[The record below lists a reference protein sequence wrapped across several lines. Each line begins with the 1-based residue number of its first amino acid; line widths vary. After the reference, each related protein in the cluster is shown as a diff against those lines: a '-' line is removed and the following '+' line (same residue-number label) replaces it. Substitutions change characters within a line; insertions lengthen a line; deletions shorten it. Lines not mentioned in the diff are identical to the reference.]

1 MLRRLTLSPES
12 GGPVRALRNRFGSLP
27 PEVVVL
33 TAVAFS
39 VALGFGVVA
48 PSIPLFAREF
58 GVSNFAAGAVISV
71 FALVRFV
78 SAPLAGRMVNRLGER
93 WVLATG
99 IGIVGVSSLLAG
111 LAGNYAQ
118 LIILR
123 GIGGLGS
130 AMFTVSSFA
139 LLLRVVAPDQRGRAA
154 GTYQTGFLLGGIA
167 GPAFGGPLTAW
178 SLRAPFFVY
187 AATLLVAGTV
197 AMVFLARTA
206 LREHEA
212 AAGTADVAPT
222 SLGTAVRSSA
232 YRAAVAN
239 NFAVGWAIFGVRSS
253 LIPLFV
259 VEGLRLSPSWTGVGL
274 VLSAVVQAL
283 VLIPAGRLVD
293 TRGRRPFLRAG
304 AAVVMAAGVAMALAG
319 GPPLFL
325 VGMALY
331 GTGSAFLGVSSAA
344 TVGDVIGGRGGTP
357 VAAFQMASDAGA
369 FLGPLV
375 AGLLADAAS
384 FEVAFLATAA
394 VSGLAFATT
403 LRMPE
408 TRRVQRVS

>member
-1 MLRRLTLSPES
+1 M
-12 GGPVRALRNRFGSLP
+12 RAPRNPFGSLP
-27 PEVVVL
+27 PEVAVL

-39 VALGFGVVA
+39 VALGFGIVA
-48 PSIPLFAREF
+48 PAIPLFAKDF
-58 GVSNFAAGAVISV
+58 GVTNFAAGAVISV
-71 FALVRFV
+71 FALVRFA
-78 SAPLAGRMVNRLGER
+78 SAPVAGRFVNRFGERLILAG
-93 WVLATG
+93 G

-111 LAGNYAQ
+111 FSGSYAQ
-118 LIILR
+118 LIVLR
-123 GIGGLGS
+123 GIGGFGS

-154 GTYQTGFLLGGIA
+154 GTYQTGFLLGAIA

-187 AATLLVAGTV
+187 ATTLLVAGSLAT
-197 AMVFLARTA
+197 AFLARTA
-206 LREHEA
+206 LREHEVM
-212 AAGTADVAPT
+212 AGTAGQAPT
-222 SLGTAVRSSA
+222 PLAAAIRSPA

-259 VEGLRLSPSWTGVGL
+259 VEGLRLGPSWTGAGL
-274 VLSAVVQAL
+274 VLSAAVQGL

-293 TRGRRPFLRAG
+293 TRGRRSFLRAG
-304 AAVVMAAGVAMALAG
+304 AAFSLVAGVTMAIADG
-319 GPPLFL
+319 APLFL
-325 VGMALY
+325 AGMALY
-331 GTGSAFLGVSSAA
+331 GAGSALLGVSSAA
-344 TVGDVIGGRGGTP
+344 VVGDVIGGRGGTP

-375 AGLLADAAS
+375 AGALTDAAS

-394 VSGLAFATT
+394 VSGLAFVTT
-403 LRMPE
+403 LVMPE
-408 TRRVQRVS
+408 TQRNSLTTDT

>member
-1 MLRRLTLSPES
+1 M
-12 GGPVRALRNRFGSLP
+12 GGRMRALRNPFGSLP
-27 PEVVVL
+27 PEVAVL

-39 VALGFGVVA
+39 VALGFGIVA
-48 PSIPLFAREF
+48 PAIPLFAKAF
-58 GVSNFAAGAVISV
+58 GVSNFAAGGVISV
-71 FALVRFV
+71 FALVRFA
-78 SAPLAGRMVNRLGER
+78 SAPVAGRLVNRIGER
-93 WVLATG
+93 VVLATG

-111 LAGNYAQ
+111 LSGSYTQ
-118 LIILR
+118 LLVLR
-123 GIGGLGS
+123 GIGGFGS

-154 GTYQTGFLLGGIA
+154 GTYQTGFLLGAIA

-187 AATLLVAGTV
+187 ATTLLVAGSV
-197 AMVFLARTA
+197 ATVFLARTP
-206 LREHEA
+206 LREHEVV
-212 AAGTADVAPT
+212 AGTADHAPT
-222 SLGTAVRSSA
+222 LLGTALRSSA

-259 VEGLRLSPSWTGVGL
+259 VEGLRLGPSWTGAGL

-304 AAVVMAAGVAMALAG
+304 AALALAAGVTMAVAG
-319 GPPLFL
+319 GASLFL
-325 VGMALY
+325 LGMALY
-331 GTGSAFLGVSSAA
+331 GSGSALLGVSCAA
-344 TVGDVIGGRGGTP
+344 IVGDVIGGRGGTP

-369 FLGPLV
+369 FIGPLV
-375 AGLLADAAS
+375 AGFLADAAS

-394 VSGLAFATT
+394 VAGLAFATT

-408 TRRVQRVS
+408 TQREEATP

>member
-1 MLRRLTLSPES
+1 M
-12 GGPVRALRNRFGSLP
+12 RALRNPFGSLP
-27 PEVVVL
+27 PEVAVL

-39 VALGFGVVA
+39 VALGFGIVA
-48 PSIPLFAREF
+48 PAIPLFAKDF

-71 FALVRFV
+71 FALVRFA
-78 SAPLAGRMVNRLGER
+78 SAPMAGRFVNRFGER
-93 WVLATG
+93 LVLATG

-111 LAGNYAQ
+111 FSGNYTQ
-118 LIILR
+118 LLVLR

-154 GTYQTGFLLGGIA
+154 GTYQTGFLLGAIA

-187 AATLLVAGTV
+187 ATTLLVAGTL
-197 AMVFLARTA
+197 ATVFLARTA
-206 LREHEA
+206 LREHEVI
-212 AAGTADVAPT
+212 AGTADHAPT
-222 SLGTAVRSSA
+222 PLGTALRSSA

-259 VEGLRLSPSWTGVGL
+259 VEGLRLGPSWTGAGL
-274 VLSAVVQAL
+274 VLSAAVQGL

-304 AAVVMAAGVAMALAG
+304 AAFSLVAGVAMAFAG
-319 GPPLFL
+319 GAPLFL
-325 VGMALY
+325 AGMALY
-331 GTGSAFLGVSSAA
+331 GTGSALLGVSSAA
-344 TVGDVIGGRGGTP
+344 VVGDVIGGRGGTP

-375 AGLLADAAS
+375 AGALADTAS

-394 VSGLAFATT
+394 VSGLAFVST
-403 LRMPE
+403 LVMPE
-408 TRRVQRVS
+408 TQRDPLTTDH

>member
-1 MLRRLTLSPES
+1 M
-12 GGPVRALRNRFGSLP
+12 RALRNPFGSLP
-27 PEVVVL
+27 PEVAVL

-39 VALGFGVVA
+39 VALGFGIVA
-48 PSIPLFAREF
+48 PAIPLFAKAF
-58 GVSNFAAGAVISV
+58 GVTNFAAGAVISV
-71 FALVRFV
+71 FALVRFA
-78 SAPLAGRMVNRLGER
+78 SAPVAGRLVNRLGER
-93 WVLATG
+93 VVLASG

-111 LAGNYAQ
+111 LSGSYAQ
-118 LIILR
+118 LLVLR

-130 AMFTVSSFA
+130 ALFTVSSFA
-139 LLLRVVAPDQRGRAA
+139 LLMRVAAPDQRGRSA
-154 GTYQTGFLLGGIA
+154 GTYQTGFLLGAIA

-187 AATLLVAGTV
+187 AATLLVAGGV

-206 LREHEA
+206 LLEHEV
-212 AAGTADVAPT
+212 AAGTANVVPT
-222 SLGTAVRSSA
+222 SLGTALRSPA

-259 VEGLRLSPSWTGVGL
+259 VEGLRLGPSWTGAGL

-283 VLIPAGRLVD
+283 VLIPVGRLVD
-293 TRGRRPFLRAG
+293 THGRRRFLQAG
-304 AAVVMAAGVAMALAG
+304 AAFSMTAGVVMALAGSAPLFMVAMAL
-319 GPPLFL
+319 
-325 VGMALY
+325 Y
-331 GTGSAFLGVSSAA
+331 GIGSALLSVSSAA
-344 TVGDVIGGRGGTP
+344 VVGDVIGGRGSTP

-403 LRMPE
+403 LVMPE
-408 TRRVQRVS
+408 TQRQTRIT

>member
-1 MLRRLTLSPES
+1 M
-12 GGPVRALRNRFGSLP
+12 RALRNPFGSLP
-27 PEVVVL
+27 PEVAVL

-39 VALGFGVVA
+39 VALGFGIVA
-48 PSIPLFAREF
+48 PAIPLFAKAF

-71 FALVRFV
+71 FALVRFA
-78 SAPLAGRMVNRLGER
+78 SAPVAGRLVNRLGER
-93 WVLATG
+93 VVLASG

-111 LAGNYAQ
+111 LSSSFAQ
-118 LIILR
+118 LIVLR
-123 GIGGLGS
+123 GIGGFGS
-130 AMFTVSSFA
+130 ALFTVSSFA
-139 LLLRVVAPDQRGRAA
+139 LLMRVAPPDQRGRSA
-154 GTYQTGFLLGGIA
+154 GTYQTGFLLGAIA

-187 AATLLVAGTV
+187 AVTLLVAGAV
-197 AMVFLARTA
+197 AMVFLARTP
-206 LREHEA
+206 LREHEV

-222 SLGTAVRSSA
+222 PLGTAIRSAA

-239 NFAVGWAIFGVRSS
+239 NFAVGWSIFGVRAS

-259 VEGLRLSPSWTGVGL
+259 VEGLRLGPSWTGAGL

-283 VLIPAGRLVD
+283 VLIPTGRLVD
-293 TRGRRPFLRAG
+293 SRGRRPFLQAG
-304 AAVVMAAGVAMALAG
+304 AAFSMAAGVAMALAG
-319 GPPLFL
+319 SAPLFMI
-325 VGMALY
+325 GMALY
-331 GTGSAFLGVSSAA
+331 GTGSAFLSVSSAA
-344 TVGDVIGGRGGTP
+344 VVGDVIGGRGSTP

-403 LRMPE
+403 LVMPE
-408 TRRVQRVS
+408 TSRPKQTA

>member
-1 MLRRLTLSPES
+1 MS
-12 GGPVRALRNRFGSLP
+12 ALRNPFRSLP
-27 PEVVVL
+27 PEVGVL

-39 VALGFGVVA
+39 VALGFGIVA
-48 PSIPLFAREF
+48 PAIPLFAKNF

-93 WVLATG
+93 LVLATG

-111 LAGNYAQ
+111 FSNSYPQ
-118 LIILR
+118 LLVLR
-123 GIGGLGS
+123 GIGGFGS

-139 LLLRVVAPDQRGRAA
+139 LLLRVVAPNQRGRAA
-154 GTYQTGFLLGGIA
+154 GTYQTGFLLGAIA

-187 AATLLVAGTV
+187 AITLLAAGAVAT
-197 AMVFLARTA
+197 VFLARTA
-206 LREHEA
+206 LREHEVV
-212 AAGTADVAPT
+212 AGTADNAPT
-222 SLGTAVRSSA
+222 PLATALRSSA

-239 NFAVGWAIFGVRSS
+239 NFAVGWAVFGVRSS

-259 VEGLRLSPSWTGVGL
+259 VEGLRLGPAWTGAGL
-274 VLSAVVQAL
+274 AISAVVQAL

-293 TRGRRPFLRAG
+293 ERGRRPFLRAG
-304 AAVVMAAGVAMALAG
+304 AAFGLAAGLAMALAG
-319 GPPLFL
+319 SAPLFL
-325 VGMALY
+325 IGMALY
-331 GTGSAFLGVSSAA
+331 GTGSAMLGVSSAA
-344 TVGDVIGGRGGTP
+344 IVGDVIGGRGGTP
-357 VAAFQMASDAGA
+357 VATFQMASDAGA

-375 AGLLADAAS
+375 AGALADAAS
-384 FEVAFLATAA
+384 FQVAFLATAA

-403 LRMPE
+403 LFMPE
-408 TRRVQRVS
+408 TQRMEHA

>member
-1 MLRRLTLSPES
+1 M
-12 GGPVRALRNRFGSLP
+12 RALRNPFGSLP
-27 PEVVVL
+27 PEVAVL

-39 VALGFGVVA
+39 VALGFGIVA
-48 PSIPLFAREF
+48 PAIPLFAKAF

-71 FALVRFV
+71 FALVRFA
-78 SAPLAGRMVNRLGER
+78 SAPVAGRLVNRLGER
-93 WVLATG
+93 VVLASG

-111 LAGNYAQ
+111 LSGSFAQ
-118 LIILR
+118 LIVLR
-123 GIGGLGS
+123 GIGGFGS
-130 AMFTVSSFA
+130 ALFTVSSFA
-139 LLLRVVAPDQRGRAA
+139 LLMRVAPPDQRGRSA
-154 GTYQTGFLLGGIA
+154 GTYQTGFLLGAIA

-187 AATLLVAGTV
+187 AATLLIAGAV

-206 LREHEA
+206 LREHEV

-222 SLGTAVRSSA
+222 PLGTALRSAA

-259 VEGLRLSPSWTGVGL
+259 VEGLRLGPSWTGAGL

-283 VLIPAGRLVD
+283 VLIPTGRMVD
-293 TRGRRPFLRAG
+293 SRGRRPFLQAG
-304 AAVVMAAGVAMALAG
+304 AAFSMAAGVVMALAG
-319 GPPLFL
+319 SAPLFMI
-325 VGMALY
+325 GMALY
-331 GTGSAFLGVSSAA
+331 GTGSAFLSVSSAA
-344 TVGDVIGGRGGTP
+344 VVGDVIGGRGSTP

-403 LRMPE
+403 LVMPE
-408 TRRVQRVS
+408 TSRPKQVA

>member
-1 MLRRLTLSPES
+1 M
-12 GGPVRALRNRFGSLP
+12 RALRNPFRSLP
-27 PEVVVL
+27 PEVAVL

-39 VALGFGVVA
+39 VALGFGILA
-48 PSIPLFAREF
+48 PAIPLFAKNF

-71 FALVRFV
+71 FALVRFA
-78 SAPLAGRMVNRLGER
+78 SAPVAGRLVNRLGER
-93 WVLATG
+93 VVLASG
-99 IGIVGVSSLLAG
+99 IGIVAVSSALAG
-111 LAGNYAQ
+111 LSGSYAQ
-118 LIILR
+118 LLVLR
-123 GIGGLGS
+123 GVGGFGS
-130 AMFTVSSFA
+130 ALFTVSSFA
-139 LLLRVVAPDQRGRAA
+139 LLMRVAAPDQRGRSA
-154 GTYQTGFLLGGIA
+154 GTYQTGFLLGAIA

-187 AATLLVAGTV
+187 AATLLVAGGV
-197 AMVFLARTA
+197 AVVFLARTA
-206 LREHEA
+206 LHEHEV

-222 SLGTAVRSSA
+222 SLGTALRSSA

-259 VEGLRLSPSWTGVGL
+259 VEGLRLGPSWTGAGL

-293 TRGRRPFLRAG
+293 TRGRRPFLQSG
-304 AAVVMAAGVAMALAG
+304 AAFSMAAGVVMALAG
-319 GPPLFL
+319 SAPLFM

-331 GTGSAFLGVSSAA
+331 GTGSALLGVSSAA
-344 TVGDVIGGRGGTP
+344 VVGDVIGGRGSTP

-369 FLGPLV
+369 FIGPLV

-403 LRMPE
+403 LVMPE
-408 TRRVQRVS
+408 TQRAKRIA

>member
-1 MLRRLTLSPES
+1 M
-12 GGPVRALRNRFGSLP
+12 RALRNPFGSLP

-123 GIGGLGS
+123 GIGGFGS

-139 LLLRVVAPDQRGRAA
+139 LLLRVVTPDQRGRAA

-187 AATLLVAGTV
+187 AATLLIAGTV
-197 AMVFLARTA
+197 ATVFLAHTA
-206 LREHEA
+206 LREHEVV
-212 AAGTADVAPT
+212 AGTADVAPT

-319 GPPLFL
+319 GAPLFL

-331 GTGSAFLGVSSAA
+331 GTGSAL
-344 TVGDVIGGRGGTP
+344 P
-357 VAAFQMASDAGA
+357 
-369 FLGPLV
+369 
-375 AGLLADAAS
+375 
-384 FEVAFLATAA
+384 
-394 VSGLAFATT
+394 
-403 LRMPE
+403 
-408 TRRVQRVS
+408 RRVLGRHRRRRHRRTGRHAGRRLPDGL

>member
-1 MLRRLTLSPES
+1 M
-12 GGPVRALRNRFGSLP
+12 RALRHPFGSLP
-27 PEVVVL
+27 PEVAVL

-39 VALGFGVVA
+39 VALGFGIVA
-48 PSIPLFAREF
+48 PAIPLFAKAF

-71 FALVRFV
+71 FALVRFA
-78 SAPLAGRMVNRLGER
+78 SAPVAGRLVNRLGER
-93 WVLATG
+93 VVLASG
-99 IGIVGVSSLLAG
+99 IGIVGVSSLLSG
-111 LAGNYAQ
+111 MSDSYAQ
-118 LIILR
+118 LIVLR
-123 GIGGLGS
+123 GIGGFGS
-130 AMFTVSSFA
+130 ALFTVSSFA
-139 LLLRVVAPDQRGRAA
+139 LLMRVAAPDQRGRSA
-154 GTYQTGFLLGGIA
+154 GTYQTGFLLGAIA

-187 AATLLVAGTV
+187 AATLLVAGAV

-206 LREHEA
+206 LREHEV

-222 SLGTAVRSSA
+222 PLGTALRSSA

-259 VEGLRLSPSWTGVGL
+259 VEGLRLGPSWTGAGL
-274 VLSAVVQAL
+274 VLSAVVQTL
-283 VLIPAGRLVD
+283 VLIPTGRLVD
-293 TRGRRPFLRAG
+293 THGRRPFLQAG
-304 AAVVMAAGVAMALAG
+304 AVCLMAAGVVMALAG
-319 GPPLFL
+319 SAPLFM
-325 VGMALY
+325 VSMAMY
-331 GTGSAFLGVSSAA
+331 GIGSAFLSVSSAA
-344 TVGDVIGGRGGTP
+344 VVGDVIGGRGSTP

-403 LRMPE
+403 LVMPK
-408 TRRVQRVS
+408 TQQQKRIA

>member
-1 MLRRLTLSPES
+1 M
-12 GGPVRALRNRFGSLP
+12 RALRNPFGSLP
-27 PEVVVL
+27 PEVAVL

-39 VALGFGVVA
+39 VALGFGIVA
-48 PSIPLFAREF
+48 PAIPLFARAF

-78 SAPLAGRMVNRLGER
+78 SAPVAGRLVNHLGER
-93 WVLATG
+93 VVLASG

-111 LAGNYAQ
+111 LSGNFAQ
-118 LIILR
+118 LIVLR
-123 GIGGLGS
+123 GIGGFGS
-130 AMFTVSSFA
+130 ALFTVSSFA
-139 LLLRVVAPDQRGRAA
+139 LLMRVAPPDQRGRSA
-154 GTYQTGFLLGGIA
+154 GTYQTGFLLGAIA

-187 AATLLVAGTV
+187 AATLLVAGAV

-206 LREHEA
+206 LREHEV

-222 SLGTAVRSSA
+222 PLGTAIRSSA

-259 VEGLRLSPSWTGVGL
+259 VEGLRLGPSWTGAGL

-283 VLIPAGRLVD
+283 VLIPSGRLVD
-293 TRGRRPFLRAG
+293 SRGRRPFLQAG
-304 AAVVMAAGVAMALAG
+304 AAFSMTAGVVMALAG
-319 GPPLFL
+319 SAPLFM

-331 GTGSAFLGVSSAA
+331 GTGSALLGVSSAA
-344 TVGDVIGGRGGTP
+344 VVGDVIGGRGSTP

-403 LRMPE
+403 LGMPE
-408 TRRVQRVS
+408 TSHPKGTSSPTESD

>member
-1 MLRRLTLSPES
+1 M
-12 GGPVRALRNRFGSLP
+12 RALRNPFGSLP
-27 PEVVVL
+27 PEVAVL
-33 TAVAFS
+33 TTVAFS
-39 VALGFGVVA
+39 VALGFGIVA
-48 PSIPLFAREF
+48 PAIPLFAKAF
-58 GVSNFAAGAVISV
+58 GVSNFAAGGVISV
-71 FALVRFV
+71 FALVRFA
-78 SAPLAGRMVNRLGER
+78 SAPVAGRLVNRIGER
-93 WVLATG
+93 VVLATG

-111 LAGNYAQ
+111 LSGSYTQ
-118 LIILR
+118 LLVLR
-123 GIGGLGS
+123 GIGGFGS

-154 GTYQTGFLLGGIA
+154 GTYQTGFLLGAIA

-187 AATLLVAGTV
+187 ATTLLVAGSV
-197 AMVFLARTA
+197 ATVFLARTP
-206 LREHEA
+206 LREHEVV
-212 AAGTADVAPT
+212 AGTADHAPT
-222 SLGTAVRSSA
+222 LLGTALRSSA

-259 VEGLRLSPSWTGVGL
+259 VEGLRLGPSWTGAGL

-283 VLIPAGRLVD
+283 VLVPAGRLVD

-304 AAVVMAAGVAMALAG
+304 AALALAAGVIMAVAG
-319 GPPLFL
+319 GAPLFL
-325 VGMALY
+325 LGMALY
-331 GTGSAFLGVSSAA
+331 GSGSALLGVSCAA
-344 TVGDVIGGRGGTP
+344 IVGDVIGGRGGTP

-369 FLGPLV
+369 FIGPLV
-375 AGLLADAAS
+375 AGFLADAAS

-394 VSGLAFATT
+394 VAGLAFATT

-408 TRRVQRVS
+408 TQREQATP

>member
-1 MLRRLTLSPES
+1 MRS
-12 GGPVRALRNRFGSLP
+12 LRNPLGSLP
-27 PEVVVL
+27 PEVAVL

-39 VALGFGVVA
+39 VALGFGIVA
-48 PSIPLFAREF
+48 PAIPLFAKGF

-71 FALVRFV
+71 FALVRFA
-78 SAPLAGRMVNRLGER
+78 SAPVAGRLVNRLGER
-93 WVLATG
+93 VVLASG
-99 IGIVGVSSLLAG
+99 IGVVGVSSLLAG
-111 LAGNYAQ
+111 LSDSYPQ
-118 LIILR
+118 LLVLR
-123 GIGGLGS
+123 GIGGFGS
-130 AMFTVSSFA
+130 ALFTVSSFA
-139 LLLRVVAPDQRGRAA
+139 LLMRVAAPDQRGRSA
-154 GTYQTGFLLGGIA
+154 GTYQTGFLLGAIA

-187 AATLLVAGTV
+187 AATLLVAGAV

-206 LREHEA
+206 LREHEV

-222 SLGTAVRSSA
+222 PLGTALRSSA

-239 NFAVGWAIFGVRSS
+239 NFALGWAIFGVRSS

-259 VEGLRLSPSWTGVGL
+259 VEGLRLGPSWTGAGL

-293 TRGRRPFLRAG
+293 TRGRRPFLQSG
-304 AAVVMAAGVAMALAG
+304 AAVSMAAGVVMALAG
-319 GPPLFL
+319 SAPLFM

-331 GTGSAFLGVSSAA
+331 GTGSALLGVSAA
-344 TVGDVIGGRGGTP
+344 AVVGDVIGGRGSTP

-403 LRMPE
+403 LVMTE
-408 TRRVQRVS
+408 TQRPKRIA

>member
-1 MLRRLTLSPES
+1 M
-12 GGPVRALRNRFGSLP
+12 GGRMRALRNPFGSLP
-27 PEVVVL
+27 PEVAVL

-39 VALGFGVVA
+39 VALGFGIVA
-48 PSIPLFAREF
+48 PAIPLFAKAF
-58 GVSNFAAGAVISV
+58 GVSNFAAGGVISV
-71 FALVRFV
+71 FALVRFA
-78 SAPLAGRMVNRLGER
+78 SAPVAGRLVNRIGER
-93 WVLATG
+93 VVLATG

-111 LAGNYAQ
+111 LSGSYTQ
-118 LIILR
+118 LLVLR
-123 GIGGLGS
+123 GIGGFGS

-154 GTYQTGFLLGGIA
+154 GTYQTGFLLGAIA

-187 AATLLVAGTV
+187 ATTLLVAGSV
-197 AMVFLARTA
+197 ATVFLARTP
-206 LREHEA
+206 LREHEVV
-212 AAGTADVAPT
+212 AGTADHAPT
-222 SLGTAVRSSA
+222 LLGTALRSSA

-259 VEGLRLSPSWTGVGL
+259 VEGLRLGPSWTGAGL

-304 AAVVMAAGVAMALAG
+304 AALALAAGVTMAVAG
-319 GPPLFL
+319 GAPLFL
-325 VGMALY
+325 LGMALY
-331 GTGSAFLGVSSAA
+331 GSGSALLGVSCAA
-344 TVGDVIGGRGGTP
+344 IVGDVIGGRGGTP

-369 FLGPLV
+369 FIGPLV
-375 AGLLADAAS
+375 AGFLADAAS

-394 VSGLAFATT
+394 VAGLAFATT

-408 TRRVQRVS
+408 TQREQATP

>member
-1 MLRRLTLSPES
+1 M
-12 GGPVRALRNRFGSLP
+12 RAPRNPFRSLP
-27 PEVVVL
+27 PEVAVL

-39 VALGFGVVA
+39 VALGFGILA
-48 PSIPLFAREF
+48 PAIPLFAKNF
-58 GVSNFAAGAVISV
+58 GVTNFAAGAVISV
-71 FALVRFV
+71 FALVRFA
-78 SAPLAGRMVNRLGER
+78 SAPVAGRLVNRLGER
-93 WVLATG
+93 VVLASG
-99 IGIVGVSSLLAG
+99 IGIVAVSSALAG
-111 LAGNYAQ
+111 LSGSYAQ
-118 LIILR
+118 LLVLR
-123 GIGGLGS
+123 GVGGFGS
-130 AMFTVSSFA
+130 ALFTVSSFA
-139 LLLRVVAPDQRGRAA
+139 LLMRVAAPDQRGRSA
-154 GTYQTGFLLGGIA
+154 GTYQTGFLLGAIA

-187 AATLLVAGTV
+187 AATLLVAGGV
-197 AMVFLARTA
+197 AVVFLARTA
-206 LREHEA
+206 LHEHEV

-222 SLGTAVRSSA
+222 SLGTALRSSA

-259 VEGLRLSPSWTGVGL
+259 VEGLRLGPSWTGAGL

-293 TRGRRPFLRAG
+293 TRGRRPFLQSG
-304 AAVVMAAGVAMALAG
+304 AAFSMAAGVVMALAG
-319 GPPLFL
+319 SAPLFM

-331 GTGSAFLGVSSAA
+331 GTGSALLGVSSAA
-344 TVGDVIGGRGGTP
+344 VVGDVIGGRGSTP
-357 VAAFQMASDAGA
+357 VAAFQRASDAGA
-369 FLGPLV
+369 FIGPLV

-403 LRMPE
+403 LVMPE
-408 TRRVQRVS
+408 TQQAKRIA

>member
-1 MLRRLTLSPES
+1 
-12 GGPVRALRNRFGSLP
+12 VA
-27 PEVVVL
+27 VL

-39 VALGFGVVA
+39 VALGFGIVA
-48 PSIPLFAREF
+48 PAIPLFAKAF
-58 GVSNFAAGAVISV
+58 GVTNFAAGAVISV
-71 FALVRFV
+71 FALVRFA
-78 SAPLAGRMVNRLGER
+78 SAPVAGRLVNRLGER
-93 WVLATG
+93 VVLASG
-99 IGIVGVSSLLAG
+99 IGIVAVSSLLAG
-111 LAGNYAQ
+111 ISGSYTQ
-118 LIILR
+118 LLVLR
-123 GIGGLGS
+123 GIGGFGS
-130 AMFTVSSFA
+130 ALFTVSSFA
-139 LLLRVVAPDQRGRAA
+139 LLMRVAAPDQRGRSA
-154 GTYQTGFLLGGIA
+154 GTYQTGFLLGAIA

-187 AATLLVAGTV
+187 AATLLVAGGV

-206 LREHEA
+206 LHEHEV

-222 SLGTAVRSSA
+222 SLGTALRSSA

-259 VEGLRLSPSWTGVGL
+259 VEGLRLGPEWTGAGL

-293 TRGRRPFLRAG
+293 TRGRRPFLQSG
-304 AAVVMAAGVAMALAG
+304 AVFSMVAGVVMALAG
-319 GPPLFL
+319 GAPLFMI
-325 VGMALY
+325 GMALY
-331 GTGSAFLGVSSAA
+331 GTGSALLSVSCAA
-344 TVGDVIGGRGGTP
+344 VVGDVIGGRGSTP

-403 LRMPE
+403 LVMPE
-408 TRRVQRVS
+408 TKRARRTA

>member
-1 MLRRLTLSPES
+1 M
-12 GGPVRALRNRFGSLP
+12 RALRNPFRSLP

-58 GVSNFAAGAVISV
+58 GVSNFAAGAVVSV

-118 LIILR
+118 LVILR

-139 LLLRVVAPDQRGRAA
+139 LLLRVVTPDQRGRAA

-187 AATLLVAGTV
+187 AVTLLVAGAV
-197 AMVFLARTA
+197 AMVFLAHTA

-232 YRAAVAN
+232 YRAAVTN

-259 VEGLRLSPSWTGVGL
+259 VEGLRLSPAWTGVGL

-304 AAVVMAAGVAMALAG
+304 AAVVMAAGVVMAVAG
-319 GPPLFL
+319 GAPLFL

-403 LRMPE
+403 LGMPE
-408 TRRVQRVS
+408 TRRVQRVP